1 MAKVI
6 VKFKETVRS
15 HITLQK
21 ACTSIGRTSAN
32 DIAIENLAVSRRHAE
47 IVRLQDRFLLRD
59 LHSSN
64 GTYVNGLRI
73 VEHTLCDGDTILIGK
88 HTLLFIVDD
97 ALALAMVA
105 APKVGHDPDTFLR
118 STMEWEVPVV
128 DADAATTLLA
138 ASVDSPPAF
147 LLVRAGSLEQDR
159 YLLSAEATMIGA
171 ADYADIRLTATNA
184 PAVAAVIR
192 RRSTGYD
199 ISPSEP
205 GVLLNKRKLITQQPL
220 EHGALIT
227 VQGVIF
233 EFRAWH
239 EGGLPL

>member
-15 HITLQK
+15 HTTLHK
-21 ACTSIGRTSAN
+21 GCTSIGRTSAN

-47 IVRLQDRFLLRD
+47 IVRLEDQFLLRD

-73 VEHTLCDGDTILIGK
+73 VEHALCDGDTILIGK
-88 HTLLFIVDD
+88 HTLLFIADD

-105 APKVGHDPDTFLR
+105 APKVGHDPETFLR
-118 STMEWEVPVV
+118 STMEWEVPGTDVETT
-128 DADAATTLLA
+128 TTLLSLPVA
-138 ASVDSPPAF
+138 DPPAL
-147 LLVRAGSLEQDR
+147 LLVRAGSLEQER
-159 YLLSAEATMIGA
+159 YLLSAEATLIGA
-171 ADYADIRLTATNA
+171 ADYADIHLTATNA

-220 EHGALIT
+220 AHGALIT
-227 VQGVIF
+227 VQGVVF
-233 EFRAWH
+233 EFRSWP